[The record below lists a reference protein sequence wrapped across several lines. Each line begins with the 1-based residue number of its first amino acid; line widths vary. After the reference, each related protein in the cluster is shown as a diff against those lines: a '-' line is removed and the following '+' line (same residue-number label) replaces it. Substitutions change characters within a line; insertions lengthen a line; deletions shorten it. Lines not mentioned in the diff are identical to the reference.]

1 MPQQPMSEQVPGQAP
16 PPDMNQAVADFV
28 KYVQL
33 MRGAKGGQ
41 AAPGGAPGST
51 LSPGIQGGPPPQM
64 SGGPPGAAPAP
75 GTVPPSFSTGAQA
88 PIPTPGGPQ
97 PSAGA
102 RMGTSFPN
110 PVAAQGAM
118 VSSAIDSIAGA
129 IHTAKEDKRQSE
141 VTKAQNTL
149 NMFQNALAQGDMQVA
164 NLLATDPKIVSSWE
178 KYLKMQFPREP
189 KASAFGPAPA
199 PGSKA
204 DKNSVLGNVNEPGG
218 LAVSQDVN
226 AQAMNQAKLAS
237 EQALAQQRQASAGKD
252 AADTDKAYIE
262 SHADV
267 LKAQAAVSE
276 AEANR
281 AAAKVRLDESEA
293 KLKAQPLEND
303 KLRSEAERNRAD
315 AYKAYKEGDKAVK
328 EAGASKNLASFKA
341 ASDRI
346 KDVRND
352 AEKTLARLQTAQ
364 NTTRSGIDKT
374 FGLAAE
380 ETPEMRAAGAHIVA
394 LSRFN
399 NAFNQRQQ
407 DIVDGK
413 IDAGDAQTQA
423 RRSAGLDSN
432 YAMWSGMPGKTQKGT
447 AIPPTPPK
455 GIENGTVVKDSDGT
469 PLAVAQDGKW
479 VAP

>member
-51 LSPGIQGGPPPQM
+51 LSPGIQGGPPLQM

-75 GTVPPSFSTGAQA
+75 STVPPSFSTGAQA

-164 NLLATDPKIVSSWE
+164 NLLATDSKIVSSWE
-178 KYLKMQFPREP
+178 KYLKMQFPRVP

-252 AADTDKAYIE
+252 VADTDKAYIE

-267 LKAQAAVSE
+267 LKAQAAVSS
-276 AEANR
+276 AEADR
-281 AAAKVRLDESEA
+281 AAAKVRLDEAEA

-352 AEKTLARLQTAQ
+352 AEKTLQELRTK
-364 NTTRSGIDKT
+364 NDRDRDVVSK
-374 FGLAAE
+374 GLGLSAE
-380 ETPEMRAAGAHIVA
+380 TDDMKAAGAHIVA
-394 LSRFN
+394 LSKFN
-399 NAFNQRQQ
+399 NTFNQMQQ

-413 IDAGDAQTQA
+413 VDAGEALTKA
-423 RRSAGLDSN
+423 RRGASLDSDYN
-432 YAMWSGMPGKTQKGT
+432 IWKGMPSKTQKGT

-455 GIENGTVVKDSDGT
+455 GAANGTKGADSDGT
-469 PLAVAQDGKW
+469 VLGVVQDGRW